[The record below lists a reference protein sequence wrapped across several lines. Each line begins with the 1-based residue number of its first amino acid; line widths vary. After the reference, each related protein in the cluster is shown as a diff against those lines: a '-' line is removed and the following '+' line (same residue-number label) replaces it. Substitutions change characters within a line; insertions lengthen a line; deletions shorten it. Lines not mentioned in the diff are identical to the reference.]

1 MALGNR
7 SGDQSSTLLRS
18 APEAVHPDYAEHQ
31 AGLARGEFVVPECE
45 ACRTVQW
52 PPRSVCGRCPGE
64 SFRGVQLPLTGQV
77 HTFSVVHRAF
87 HPWFAQ
93 QTPYAVA
100 VVTMERDVRSI
111 GFYEGPLEELAC
123 ELPVTGSILD
133 RGGSP
138 ALVWRPGDAS

>member
-1 MALGNR
+1 MVA
-7 SGDQSSTLLRS
+7 GDHGSAQASTIVRPV
-18 APEAVHPDYAEHQ
+18 PEVVHPDYAAHV
-31 AGLARGEFVVPECE
+31 AGMARGEFVVPECE

-64 SFRGVQLPLTGQV
+64 SFSEVQLPLTGRV

-100 VVTMERDVRSI
+100 VVAMERDVRSI
-111 GFYEGPLEELAC
+111 GFYDGPLEELAC

-138 ALVWRPGDAS
+138 ALVWHPGEAS